1 MKFTTSDHVKLDFSD
16 EGDGQP
22 VLLLSGIGS
31 YREIWAPTVQFL
43 LRAGYRVINLDAR
56 NQGASQRTLKG
67 RRMSRHAM
75 DVKELL
81 DWLNVEDV
89 IGIGNS
95 MGASTLFAYASLFG
109 SQRFSAFVDIDQS
122 PKMISDET
130 WPIGIKDLT
139 WEKFP
144 AVLKLPM
151 GSATATPVSEEVRT
165 SVQVARQARPYDAE
179 QNYACLVDHAFQ
191 DWRDVLLRLPIPL
204 LVIAGEKSPYFDPQ
218 FAAATARFAP
228 QGQTQI
234 VKGAGHLVMAEQP
247 ARFNEVLSMFLQD
260 LDKKRTNR
268 SVPAI

>member
-1 MKFTTSDHVKLDFSD
+1 MKFTTSDHIKLDFTD

-43 LRAGYRVINLDAR
+43 LNAGYRVINLDAR

-67 RRMSRHAM
+67 RRMSRHAL

-81 DWLNVEDV
+81 DWLEVHDV
-89 IGIGNS
+89 VGIGNS
-95 MGASTLFAYASLFG
+95 MGASTLFAYASLFD
-109 SQRFSAFVDIDQS
+109 SQRFSAFVDVDQS

-130 WPIGIKDLT
+130 WSFGFKNLT
-139 WEKFP
+139 WENFP

-151 GSATATPVSEEVRT
+151 GSATVTPVSEEVRT
-165 SVQVARQARPYDAE
+165 SVQAARQARPYDTE

-204 LVIAGEKSPYFDPQ
+204 LVIAGEKSPYFNPQ
-218 FAAATARFAP
+218 FAAATAQLAP
-228 QGQTQI
+228 QGQAQI
-234 VKGAGHLVMAEQP
+234 VKAAGHIVMAEQP
-247 ARFNEVLSMFLQD
+247 AQFNEALSTFLQD
-260 LDKKRTNR
+260 LDKKQTHR
-268 SVPAI
+268 SVPVM